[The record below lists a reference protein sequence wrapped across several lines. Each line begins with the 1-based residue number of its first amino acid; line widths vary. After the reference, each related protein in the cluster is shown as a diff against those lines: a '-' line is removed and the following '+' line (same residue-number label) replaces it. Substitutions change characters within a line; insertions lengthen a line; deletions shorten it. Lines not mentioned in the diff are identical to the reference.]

1 MQSGSPVPLPNT
13 VVKHFFA
20 DDKER
25 YEIVYLFPNP
35 VEAGQTLHVSG
46 NCHQF
51 DAIAICDLCGRALL
65 KATGNAVDD
74 FAVTLP
80 NGFAKGCY
88 IVKLMRNG
96 AVVKYEKLLV
106 K

>member
-1 MQSGSPVPLPNT
+1 MIWDPSWHAVEEVQV
-13 VVKHFFA
+13 A
-20 DDKER
+20 
-25 YEIVYLFPNP
+25 VYLFPNP
-35 VEAGQTLHVSG
+35 VEPGQTLHVSG
-46 NCHQF
+46 NCNNF
-51 DAIAICDLCGRALL
+51 DAITICDLCGHTLL
-65 KATGNAVDD
+65 KASGYAVDD

-88 IVKLMRNG
+88 IVKLMRND

>member
-1 MQSGSPVPLPNT
+1 MIWDPNWT
-13 VVKHFFA
+13 DVE
-20 DDKER
+20 ER
-25 YEIVYLFPNP
+25 NENVYLFPNP
-35 VEAGQTLHVSG
+35 VESGQTLHLSG
-46 NCHQF
+46 NCNAF
-51 DAIAICDLCGRALL
+51 DAIAICDMCGRTLL
-65 KATGNAVDD
+65 KASGNAVQD

-88 IVKLMRNG
+88 MVKLMRNG